1 MFPGPV
7 EDLAMQTQGTAQPL
21 LAHTPSQGCSE
32 DTGFLTEAHLVP
44 SDHLRCHAEQYL
56 PSIQHYHYCHSFY
69 IPCSSTLSCAHVRS
83 SRGLAGWQACMT
95 GEAGQKGPTPLN
107 PVQLHWPQEIARPA
121 QLPAEKDGE
130 ISSLPHPHPKP

>member
-1 MFPGPV
+1 MG
-7 EDLAMQTQGTAQPL
+7 GTAP
-21 LAHTPSQGCSE
+21 
-32 DTGFLTEAHLVP
+32 VP
-44 SDHLRCHAEQYL
+44 SPVPMSGAAE
-56 PSIQHYHYCHSFY
+56 
-69 IPCSSTLSCAHVRS
+69 
-83 SRGLAGWQACMT
+83 GWLAGWQACMT

>member
-1 MFPGPV
+1 MSPGPV

-83 SRGLAGWQACMT
+83 SRGLAGWL
-95 GEAGQKGPTPLN
+95 AGLYDWGG
-107 PVQLHWPQEIARPA
+107 RP
-121 QLPAEKDGE
+121 KR
-130 ISSLPHPHPKP
+130 PHPTKPRSVTLATGNCQAGSATS